1 MKLTYFGHSCFLADF
16 DGTRV
21 LFDPFI
27 TPNALAKD
35 VNVAAIQADYIF
47 LSHGHYD
54 HVADVEAIAG
64 RTGAELLGM
73 YEVLSYFEA
82 KGLKANLKMNLGGR
96 VQLPFGAVQM
106 VAAAH
111 SSSLPDGSYG
121 GLAAGFVIQ
130 TAAGRTLYFAG
141 DTALT
146 YDMKLI
152 GERYG
157 RLDCAILPVG
167 DHFTMGVADA
177 LICADWVNTS
187 KIIGMHFDTF
197 PPLILNHDTAKA
209 QAQAAGKELLL
220 LRIGETIEL

>member
-1 MKLTYFGHSCFLADF
+1 MTLTYFGHSCFLANF

-27 TPNALAKD
+27 SPNGLAKD
-35 VNVAAIQADYIF
+35 VNVAAIEADYIF

-54 HVADVEAIAG
+54 HVADVEAIG
-64 RTGAELLGM
+64 LRTGAELLGM
-73 YEVLSYFEA
+73 FEVLGYFEA

-96 VQLPFGAVQM
+96 VQLPFGQVQM
-106 VAAAH
+106 VGAAH

-121 GLAAGFVIQ
+121 GLAAGFVIK

-157 RLDCAILPVG
+157 RLDFAILPVG
-167 DHFTMGVADA
+167 DHFTMGVSDA
-177 LICADWVNTS
+177 LICADWVGTS

-197 PPLILNHDTAKA
+197 PPLVINHDVAKA
-209 QAQAAGKELLL
+209 EAQAAGKELLL
-220 LRIGETIEL
+220 LRVGETITL

>member
-27 TPNALAKD
+27 RPNGLAKD
-35 VNVAAIQADYIF
+35 VNVEAIQADFIL

-54 HVADVEAIAG
+54 HVADAEEIG
-64 RTGAELLGM
+64 LRTGAQLVGM

-82 KGLKANLKMNLGGR
+82 KGLKADLKMNLGGR
-96 VQLPFGAVQM
+96 VQLPFGTVQL
-106 VAAAH
+106 VSAAH

-121 GLAAGFVIQ
+121 GLAAGFVVKANTGQ
-130 TAAGRTLYFAG
+130 TFYFAG
-141 DTALT
+141 DTALS

-152 GERYG
+152 GERYE
-157 RLDCAILPVG
+157 RLDFAMLPVG

-177 LICADWVNTS
+177 LICADWVGAST
-187 KIIGMHFDTF
+187 IIGMHFDTF
-197 PPLILNHDTAKA
+197 PPLTLNHAAA
-209 QAQAAGKELLL
+209 QAEAQAAGKELRL
-220 LRIGETIEL
+220 LRVGETIEL